1 MRTPTA
7 KDLWRERCA
16 AVRRARSADDLESAR
31 QHNLDHLLAE
41 FGGTG
46 TVCVFS
52 PLPRE
57 PLAADTPERLAATGT
72 RVLVPITDRDRP
84 LDWVALPTQWE
95 PGPFGIRTPVGP
107 RLGTNAIR
115 DVDAVVVPA
124 WVVDRRGYRLG
135 RGGGYYDRTLAL
147 LDDPGRVSA
156 VLFDDELVDV
166 IPADSHDR
174 QVSRVVRPSSG
185 FVRL

>member
-1 MRTPTA
+1 MSTPTA

-16 AVRRARSADDLESAR
+16 AARRARSAEELASAR
-31 QHNLDHLLAE
+31 QANLDHLLTE

-46 TVCVFS
+46 TVCLFS

-57 PLAADTPERLAATGT
+57 PLAADAPERLAATGT

-84 LDWVALPTQWE
+84 LDWVELPTDWQ
-95 PGPFGIRTPVGP
+95 PGPFGIRTPIGP
-107 RLGTNAIR
+107 RRGPTAVR
-115 DVDAVVVPA
+115 EVDAVVVPA
-124 WVVDRRGYRLG
+124 WVVDRRGFRLG

-147 LDDPGRVSA
+147 LDDPERVSA
-156 VLFDDELVDV
+156 VLFDEELVDE
-166 IPADSHDR
+166 IPADEHDR
-174 QVSRVVRPSSG
+174 PVSRVVRPSSG